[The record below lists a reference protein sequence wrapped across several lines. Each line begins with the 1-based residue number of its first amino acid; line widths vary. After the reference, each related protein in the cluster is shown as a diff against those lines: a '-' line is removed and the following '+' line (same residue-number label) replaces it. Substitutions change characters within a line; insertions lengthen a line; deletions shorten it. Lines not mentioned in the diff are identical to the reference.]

1 MRETTSAI
9 AGAETGHGHGDA
21 RNLDQTPDH
30 LAFAAVFKAADVENR
45 AHGSQVIHM
54 PMQFFVAAQMAPE
67 AGGKTTRPP
76 CAAAIDIAPSRQYR
90 LLQGGNR
97 QPGPDGQI
105 NQKGVGARG
114 FRKLAD
120 WFHLNPQ
127 GFQMESA

>member
-21 RNLDQTPDH
+21 RNLGQALDH
-30 LAFAAVFKAADVENR
+30 LAFAAIFKAADVENR
-45 AHGSQVIHM
+45 ARGSQVIHM
-54 PMQFFVAAQMAPE
+54 PMQFFVAEQMAPE
-67 AGGKTTRPP
+67 ASGKTTRPP
-76 CAAAIDIAPSRQYR
+76 CAAAIDIAPSRQCG

-105 NQKGVGARG
+105 DQKGVGARG

-120 WFHLNPQ
+120 WFHLNPL